1 MCGNYDRK
9 TAYQSV
15 EVMELQKYIKDLEGR
30 TVTLTNDIESLR
42 AEVTEADW
50 YVYDRGGVKEEI
62 QNLRRTNITN
72 MQEIFRLTS
81 EN

>member
-1 MCGNYDRK
+1 MCGNCDRK